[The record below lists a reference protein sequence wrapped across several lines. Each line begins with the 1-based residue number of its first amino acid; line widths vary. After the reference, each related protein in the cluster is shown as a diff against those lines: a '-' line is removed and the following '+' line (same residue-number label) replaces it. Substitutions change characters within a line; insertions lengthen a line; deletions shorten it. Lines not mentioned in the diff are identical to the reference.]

1 MHFRYDI
8 NGLRALAVLSVVIFH
23 FAEEK
28 LPGGFIGVDVFFVI
42 SWYLMTSIIINKLDK
57 DRFRQDLGG
66 LLNAYQEVAARLG
79 LITRESQGGTSGPV
93 LIKNQFRK
101 FIMKATVKITLKYG
115 VLDPQGKAI
124 EKSLVQLG
132 FSGVNEVRQGKLI
145 ELDIDADTP
154 EAAEKQITEMCEKL
168 LANTVIENYDIQLN
182 LAD

>member
-1 MHFRYDI
+1 
-8 NGLRALAVLSVVIFH
+8 
-23 FAEEK
+23 
-28 LPGGFIGVDVFFVI
+28 
-42 SWYLMTSIIINKLDK
+42 
-57 DRFRQDLGG
+57 
-66 LLNAYQEVAARLG
+66 
-79 LITRESQGGTSGPV
+79 
-93 LIKNQFRK
+93 
-101 FIMKATVKITLKYG
+101 MKATVKITLKYG

-168 LANTVIENYDIQLN
+168 LANTVIENYDIQLD